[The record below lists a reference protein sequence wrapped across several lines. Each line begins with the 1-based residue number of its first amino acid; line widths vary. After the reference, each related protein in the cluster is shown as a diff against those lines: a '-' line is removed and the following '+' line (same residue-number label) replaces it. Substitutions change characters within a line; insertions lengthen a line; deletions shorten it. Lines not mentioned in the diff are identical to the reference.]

1 MMPTRRTFTL
11 TAIGTALAAAS
22 SVGGAA
28 LAFVLGPLRRRA
40 PGNPVILDLGPAS
53 AFEALRAG
61 TSGPEEV
68 VVERSVEDGYM
79 MRRVKERLAVVPDA
93 KAASGLAALSTTC
106 SHLGCGV
113 SWNAARRAFLC
124 PCHGGVY
131 GPRGE
136 VLAGPPPKP
145 LTRLP
150 LVVSGGRLQLDAAAL
165 DA

>member
-1 MMPTRRTFTL
+1 MTTRRTFTL
-11 TAIGTALAAAS
+11 VALGTALAAAS
-22 SVGGAA
+22 SVAGAA
-28 LAFVLGPLRRRA
+28 LAFLLGPLRRAA
-40 PGNPVILDLGPAS
+40 PKEQALLDVGPTA

-68 VVERSVEDGYM
+68 LVERTVEDGYM
-79 MRRVKERLAVVPDA
+79 TRRVKERLAVVLDTS
-93 KAASGLAALSTTC
+93 AATGLVALSTTC

-113 SWNAARRAFLC
+113 SWNAARKAFLC

-131 GPRGE
+131 GPDGA

-150 LVVSGGRLQLDAAAL
+150 LVVSGGRVQLDAAAL

>member
-1 MMPTRRTFTL
+1 MVTRRTFTL
-11 TAIGTALAAAS
+11 AAIGTALAAATS
-22 SVGGAA
+22 IAGAA

-40 PGNPVILDLGPAS
+40 PGESAPLDLGPAS

-68 VVERSVEDGYM
+68 VVERTVEDGYM
-79 MRRVKERLAVVPDA
+79 RRRMKERFAVIPDV

-106 SHLGCGV
+106 THLGCGV
-113 SWNAARRAFLC
+113 SWNGARKAFLC
-124 PCHGGVY
+124 PCHGGEY
-131 GPRGE
+131 GPGGE
-136 VLAGPPPKP
+136 VLAGPPPRP

-150 LVVSGGRLQLDAAAL
+150 LVVSGGRVQLDADAL

>member
-1 MMPTRRTFTL
+1 MSTRRRFTL
-11 TAIGTALAAAS
+11 AAIGTALATVS
-22 SVGGAA
+22 SVSGAM

-40 PGNPVILDLGPAS
+40 SQEPVLLDVGPAS

-61 TSGPEEV
+61 VPQPEEIL
-68 VVERSVEDGYM
+68 VERTVEDGYM
-79 MRRVKERLAVVPDA
+79 TRRVKERFAVVRDQH
-93 KAASGLAALSTTC
+93 AASGLAALATTC

-113 SWNAARRAFLC
+113 SWDPGRNAFLC

-131 GPRGE
+131 GPDGA

-150 LVVSGGRLQLDAAAL
+150 LALAGGRVLLDVSAL

>member
-1 MMPTRRTFTL
+1 MATRRTFTL
-11 TAIGTALAAAS
+11 AAIGTAVAAAS
-22 SVGGAA
+22 SVAGAA
-28 LAFVLGPLRRRA
+28 LAFVLGPLRRRTA
-40 PGNPVILDLGPAS
+40 LESSFLDFGPVS
-53 AFEALRAG
+53 AFESLRAG

-68 VVERSVEDGYM
+68 VVERLIEDGYM
-79 MRRVKERLAVVPDA
+79 TRRVKERFAIVPDA
-93 KAASGLAALSTTC
+93 KSASGLAALGTTC

-113 SWNAARRAFLC
+113 SWNGARKAFLC

-131 GPRGE
+131 GPGGE

-145 LTRLP
+145 LARLP

>member
-1 MMPTRRTFTL
+1 MTTRRKFML
-11 TAIGTALAAAS
+11 VAIGTAVAAAT

-28 LAFVLGPLRRRA
+28 LAFVLGPLRRRVSRE
-40 PGNPVILDLGPAS
+40 PVLLDLGPAS

-68 VVERSVEDGYM
+68 LVERTLEDGYM
-79 MRRVKERLAVVPDA
+79 TRRVKERFAVIRDA
-93 KAASGLAALSTTC
+93 KAASGLAALGTTC

-113 SWNAARRAFLC
+113 SWNGARKAFLC

-131 GPRGE
+131 SPEG
-136 VLAGPPPKP
+136 VVQAGPPPKP

-150 LVVSGGRLQLDAAAL
+150 LVVSGGRVQLDASAL

>member
-1 MMPTRRTFTL
+1 MTTRRKFTL
-11 TAIGTALAAAS
+11 VAIGTAFAGAS

-40 PGNPVILDLGPAS
+40 SHEPVLLDLGPAS

-68 VVERSVEDGYM
+68 LVERTVEDGYM
-79 MRRVKERLAVVPDA
+79 TRRVKERFAIVRDTS
-93 KAASGLAALSTTC
+93 AASGLVALGTTC

-113 SWNAARRAFLC
+113 SWDPARKAFLC

-131 GPRGE
+131 GPDGV

-150 LVVSGGRLQLDAAAL
+150 LVVSGGRMQLDAAAL

>member
-1 MMPTRRTFTL
+1 MTTRRMFTL
-11 TAIGTALAAAS
+11 AAIGTALATVS
-22 SVGGAA
+22 SVSGAV
-28 LAFVLGPLRRRA
+28 LAFVLAPLRRRA
-40 PGNPVILDLGPAS
+40 PQEPVLLDVGPAS
-53 AFEALRAG
+53 AFESLGAG
-61 TSGPEEV
+61 ASGPEEIL
-68 VVERSVEDGYM
+68 VEHAVEDGYM
-79 MRRVKERLAVVPDA
+79 TRRVKERFAIVRDTS
-93 KAASGLAALSTTC
+93 AASGLVALGTTC

-113 SWNAARRAFLC
+113 SWNAARNAFLC

-131 GPRGE
+131 GSDGA

>member
-1 MMPTRRTFTL
+1 MATRRSL
-11 TAIGTALAAAS
+11 LLAAIGTALAAAS
-22 SVGGAA
+22 SVSGAV

-40 PGNPVILDLGPAS
+40 PQEPVLLDVGPAS

-61 TSGPEEV
+61 TSGPEEIL
-68 VVERSVEDGYM
+68 VERVVEDGYM
-79 MRRVKERLAVVPDA
+79 TRRVKERFAIVRDGR
-93 KAASGLAALSTTC
+93 AASGLAALATTC

-113 SWNAARRAFLC
+113 SWDRGRNAFLC

-131 GPRGE
+131 GPDGA
-136 VLAGPPPKP
+136 VVAGPPPRP

-150 LVVSGGRLQLDAAAL
+150 IVVDGGRVRLDASAL

>member
-1 MMPTRRTFTL
+1 MTTRRTFTL
-11 TAIGTALAAAS
+11 LAIGTALAAALA
-22 SVGGAA
+22 VAGAT

-40 PGNPVILDLGPAS
+40 SKERVLLDLGPAP

-61 TSGPEEV
+61 TSGPEEIL
-68 VVERSVEDGYM
+68 VERTVEDGYM
-79 MRRVKERLAVVPDA
+79 TRRVKERFAIVRDA
-93 KAASGLAALSTTC
+93 SAASGLVAFATTC

-113 SWNAARRAFLC
+113 SWNAARNAFLC

-131 GPRGE
+131 GPDGA
-136 VLAGPPPKP
+136 VLAGPPPRP

-150 LVVSGGRLQLDAAAL
+150 LVAAGGRVHLDASAL

>member
-1 MMPTRRTFTL
+1 MTTRRTLTL
-11 TAIGTALAAAS
+11 AAFGTALAAAS
-22 SVGGAA
+22 SVSGAV

-40 PGNPVILDLGPAS
+40 PREPVLLDVGPAS

-61 TSGPEEV
+61 APQPEEIL
-68 VVERSVEDGYM
+68 VERTVEDGYM
-79 MRRVKERLAVVPDA
+79 TRRVKERFAIVRDGR
-93 KAASGLAALSTTC
+93 AASGLAALTTTC

-113 SWNAARRAFLC
+113 SWDRGQSAFLC

-131 GPRGE
+131 GPDGA
-136 VLAGPPPKP
+136 VLAGPPPRP

-150 LVVSGGRLQLDAAAL
+150 LVADGGRVYLDASAL

>member
-1 MMPTRRTFTL
+1 MATRRTFTL

-22 SVGGAA
+22 SVAGAA
-28 LAFVLGPLRRRA
+28 LAFVLGPLTRRA
-40 PGNPVILDLGPAS
+40 PGGSAFLDLGPAS

-68 VVERSVEDGYM
+68 VVERTIEDGYM
-79 MRRVKERLAVVPDA
+79 TRRVKERFAVIPDA
-93 KAASGLAALSTTC
+93 KAASGLAALGTTC

-113 SWNAARRAFLC
+113 SWNAARGAFLC

-131 GPRGE
+131 GPGGE
-136 VLAGPPPKP
+136 VLAGPPPRP

-150 LVVSGGRLQLDAAAL
+150 LVVAGGRLQLDAASL

>member
-1 MMPTRRTFTL
+1 MPTRRTFTL
-11 TAIGTALAAAS
+11 AAIGTVFAAAS

-40 PGNPVILDLGPAS
+40 PLESSSLDLGPAS

-68 VVERSVEDGYM
+68 VVERTVEDGYM
-79 MRRVKERLAVVPDA
+79 TRRVKERFAVVPDA

-106 SHLGCGV
+106 THLGCGV
-113 SWNAARRAFLC
+113 SWNGARKAFLC

-131 GPRGE
+131 GPDGE
-136 VLAGPPPKP
+136 VLSGPPPKP
-145 LTRLP
+145 LTRMP
-150 LVVSGGRLQLDAAAL
+150 LVVSGGRLRLDVTAL

>member
-1 MMPTRRTFTL
+1 MVTRRTFTL
-11 TAIGTALAAAS
+11 TAAGTALAAAS
-22 SVGGAA
+22 SVAGAA
-28 LAFVLGPLRRRA
+28 LAFVLGPLRRA
-40 PGNPVILDLGPAS
+40 ATTPELLDLGPAS

-61 TSGPEEV
+61 TSGPEEI
-68 VVERSVEDGYM
+68 VVERTVEDGYM
-79 MRRVKERLAVVPDA
+79 TRRVRERFAVIPDA
-93 KAASGLAALSTTC
+93 KAASGLAALGTTC

-131 GPRGE
+131 GPGGE

-145 LTRLP
+145 LRRLP
-150 LVVSGGRLQLDAAAL
+150 LVVAGGRLQLDAAAL

>member
-1 MMPTRRTFTL
+1 MATRRTFL
-11 TAIGTALAAAS
+11 LAAIGTAVAAAS
-22 SVGGAA
+22 SVGAAA
-28 LAFVLGPLRRRA
+28 LAFVLGPLRRGAARE
-40 PGNPVILDLGPAS
+40 PVLLDLGPAA

-68 VVERSVEDGYM
+68 LVERTIEDGYM
-79 MRRVKERLAVVPDA
+79 TRRVKERFAIVRDTG
-93 KAASGLAALSTTC
+93 AASGLVALSTTC

-113 SWNAARRAFLC
+113 SWNAARNAFLC

-131 GPRGE
+131 GPSGA

-145 LTRLP
+145 LARLP
-150 LVVSGGRLQLDAAAL
+150 LAVSGGRVQLDAAAL